1 MIGEKRQRI
10 AYIVGDYLA
19 ANVAWIVYSALR
31 FDMIQGSA
39 GVAEIDDLYGFLT
52 SGGTRLG
59 ILFFPIMMVVI
70 AYLSGYYNQVF
81 FKSRLQELSTTA
93 MSTFIAAIIMFFSV
107 LINDAFPERL
117 INYELV
123 LSMWACIFAALYIT
137 RFFIT
142 GRVVAKIESGK
153 LKFRTLIIGNNAK
166 TAEFIRQN
174 NRKYKASGYHI
185 EAIIRF
191 GDEKA
196 GSVVDGIS
204 VFPFSQI
211 DRVCEMLSIDTII
224 ITVNEIDKEQLF
236 NLINNLFKYNVPIKI
251 APELCD
257 ILTTK
262 VRHDNILTE
271 PLIDIAQN
279 DMPDSQKSIKRA
291 IDIVASAF
299 ALTLLL
305 PVFLIISILIKRDS
319 KGPVI
324 YKQERIGRHGKP
336 FYIYKFRT
344 MRNDAEKGNVP
355 QLSSTDDPRVTRIG
369 KFLRKYRLDET
380 PQFWNV
386 VKGDMSL
393 VGTRT
398 ERRYFVD
405 KIIERAPYFTLI
417 YQVRP
422 GITSLGMVKFGYA
435 TNIDEMITRTKYD
448 IIYIENMSLLIDIKI
463 IIYTIKTVFTGK
475 GL

>member
-1 MIGEKRQRI
+1 M
-10 AYIVGDYLA
+10 
-19 ANVAWIVYSALR
+19 
-31 FDMIQGSA
+31 
-39 GVAEIDDLYGFLT
+39 
-52 SGGTRLG
+52 G

-224 ITVNEIDKEQLF
+224 IT
-236 NLINNLFKYNVPIKI
+236 
-251 APELCD
+251 
-257 ILTTK
+257 
-262 VRHDNILTE
+262 
-271 PLIDIAQN
+271 
-279 DMPDSQKSIKRA
+279 
-291 IDIVASAF
+291 
-299 ALTLLL
+299 
-305 PVFLIISILIKRDS
+305 
-319 KGPVI
+319 
-324 YKQERIGRHGKP
+324 GR
-336 FYIYKFRT
+336 
-344 MRNDAEKGNVP
+344 
-355 QLSSTDDPRVTRIG
+355 
-369 KFLRKYRLDET
+369 
-380 PQFWNV
+380 
-386 VKGDMSL
+386 
-393 VGTRT
+393 
-398 ERRYFVD
+398 
-405 KIIERAPYFTLI
+405 
-417 YQVRP
+417 
-422 GITSLGMVKFGYA
+422 
-435 TNIDEMITRTKYD
+435 
-448 IIYIENMSLLIDIKI
+448 
-463 IIYTIKTVFTGK
+463 
-475 GL
+475 